1 MLGALGW
8 IVLLAAAAAALGFLH
23 HRFWTWRLRVPG
35 AEDALVFAT
44 TRDGWRIALGRRR
57 PRGPARRPP
66 ILLCHGLSTNRFSL
80 DSGMERY
87 SLAAFLSAAGFD
99 CFAIDLRG
107 HGASRPDRPGAPRR
121 FGFDDYVREDVP
133 AALEAVRE
141 ATGEERVLWVGH
153 SLGALV
159 GLAACEAH
167 PDRIAGVVALA
178 GPVHFDGQAD
188 LRRYI
193 RYGFLVNG
201 RANRFLAHMVAPFAG
216 LAHPPAA
223 EIAINGR
230 NVDRRVFRRHLANG
244 IEDVPAGVFAQLR
257 EWVEDDVFRSADG
270 AVDYRARLSAC
281 RQPALFVS
289 AERDGLAPPPV
300 VRAAFER
307 WGGEKRYWNAG
318 LREGFSADYG
328 HTDLLLGRR
337 APEEIFP
344 RLRDWLLAHSVAKE
358 AAE

>member
-1 MLGALGW
+1 MLGALAW
-8 IVLLAAAAAALGFLH
+8 IVLLAAAAAVLAFLH
-23 HRFWTWRLRVPG
+23 LRFWTWYLRVPG
-35 AEDALVFAT
+35 AEDALVHAT
-44 TRDGWRIALGRRR
+44 AQDGWRIALARRR
-57 PRGPARRPP
+57 PHGPVRRPP
-66 ILLCHGLSTNRFSL
+66 VLLCHGLSTNRFSL

-99 CFAIDLRG
+99 CFAVDLRG
-107 HGASRPDRPGAPRR
+107 HGASRLAPPGVPRR
-121 FGFDDYVREDVP
+121 FGFDAYVSEDVP
-133 AALEAVRE
+133 AALDAVRQ

-159 GLAACEAH
+159 GLAACEAR
-167 PDRIAGVVALA
+167 PDRIAGIVALA
-178 GPVHFDGQAD
+178 GPVHFDGHGD
-188 LRRYI
+188 LRRFM

-201 RANRFLAHMVAPFAG
+201 RANRFLGGMVAPFAG

-230 NVDRRVFRRHLANG
+230 NVDRPVFRRHLANA

-257 EWVEDDVFRSADG
+257 GWVREDAFRSANG
-270 AVDYRARLSAC
+270 AVDYRERLSDC

-300 VRAAFER
+300 VRAASER
-307 WGGEKRYWNAG
+307 WGGETQYWNAG

-337 APEEIFP
+337 APEEVFP
-344 RLRDWLLAHSVAKE
+344 KLRDWLLAHSVATE
-358 AAE
+358 AAA

>member
-1 MLGALGW
+1 MPGALDW
-8 IVLLAAAAAALGFLH
+8 IVLLAAVAALLGLLH
-23 HRFWTWRLRVPG
+23 HRFWTWYLRVPG
-35 AEDALVFAT
+35 GEDALVFAA

-66 ILLCHGLSTNRFSL
+66 VVLCHGLSTNRFSL
-80 DSGMERY
+80 DAGMERY
-87 SLAAFLSAAGFD
+87 SLAAFLSGAGFD
-99 CFAIDLRG
+99 CFAVDLRR
-107 HGASRPDRPGAPRR
+107 HGASRAEGPGTPRR
-121 FGFDDYVREDVP
+121 FGFDAYVREDVP
-133 AALEAVRE
+133 AALDAVRE

-159 GLAACEAH
+159 GLAACEVH
-167 PDRIAGVVALA
+167 PDRLAGVVALA
-178 GPVHFDGQAD
+178 GPVHFERHGD
-188 LRRYI
+188 LRRFL

-201 RANRFLAHMVAPFAG
+201 RANRFLARMVAPFAG

-230 NVDRRVFRRHLANG
+230 NVDRRVLRRHLVNG

-257 EWVEDDVFRSADG
+257 GWVEDDAFRSADG
-270 AVDYRARLSAC
+270 TLDYRERLSTC

-289 AERDGLAPPPV
+289 GERDGLAPPPV

-307 WGGEKRYWNAG
+307 WGGERQYWNAG
-318 LREGFSADYG
+318 VREGFSADYG

-337 APEEIFP
+337 APEEVFP
-344 RLRDWLLAHSVAKE
+344 RVRDWLLAHSVAKE
-358 AAE
+358 GAS